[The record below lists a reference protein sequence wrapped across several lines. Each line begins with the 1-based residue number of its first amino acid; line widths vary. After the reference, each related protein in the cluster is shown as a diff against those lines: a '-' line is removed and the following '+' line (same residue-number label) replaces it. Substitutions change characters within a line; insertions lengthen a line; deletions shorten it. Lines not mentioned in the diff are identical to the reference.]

1 MGSHAHILQRINE
14 DLGLTPNAG
23 VSTMA
28 GNIGSGDTSGMAQ
41 QVKKEGDEFKEGDP
55 EERQEIKIADA
66 ILQAASGLADS
77 PAAEEIIRQA
87 QELKRIHGV
96 V

>member
-1 MGSHAHILQRINE
+1 MGHAHILHRIHE
-14 DLGLTPNAG
+14 ELGLTPNAG
-23 VSTMA
+23 VGTMA
-28 GNIGSGDTSGMAQ
+28 GNVSTGDAGLTAN
-41 QVKKEGDEFKEGDP
+41 VTKKEGDEFKGDP

-66 ILQAASGLADS
+66 ILQAASGLAKS

-96 V
+96 Q

>member
-1 MGSHAHILQRINE
+1 
-14 DLGLTPNAG
+14 
-23 VSTMA
+23 MA
-28 GNIGSGDTSGMAQ
+28 GDVASGDSSGLAQ
-41 QVKKEGDEFKEGDP
+41 QVKKDKKEGDEFKAGDP

-66 ILQAASGLADS
+66 ILQAASGLAKS

-96 V
+96 Q